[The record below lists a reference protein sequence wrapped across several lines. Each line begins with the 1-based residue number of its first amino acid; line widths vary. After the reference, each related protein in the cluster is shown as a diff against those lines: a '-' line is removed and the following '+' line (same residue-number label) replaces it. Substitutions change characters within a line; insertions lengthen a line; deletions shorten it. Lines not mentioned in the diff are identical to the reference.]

1 MARSRKHVPP
11 RGGLNGY
18 LAWNRNHLVRSFL
31 GLPVPPKEFR
41 HPEFSEAFA
50 KLDAENNNPWS
61 GNGVK
66 VHVDSSEAKEK
77 AEALEGREVFDP
89 VVYHN
94 SDVFTPHIVALE
106 GDRSIYSFG
115 TLEDWWFLLVNDA
128 SWPTLIGGEIM
139 LDGIVIFSCGC
150 LLTIAQ
156 MIEGDSGSNATF
168 KDNLLLSLTTVR
180 LSTDKIFGWQPTTA
194 SSPLE
199 VCVLALYGWTHWL
212 LLSVASALI
221 VARALRPARSGLF
234 SPDMVVNNDSVQV
247 RFMVLRNQIQNGMG
261 FLYNMEFTMQGMTI
275 NGQTVDMPL
284 IRSKYALWRNSNNI
298 ITLRHSVKDASSPFN
313 DGYPGG
319 RQKVRDIFVTLSAM
333 DMDGNSV
340 LMSAIYLDPLLMDPV
355 VEKKLRPFSRILH
368 NHKFVDMYRIARHP
382 ESNQMASADPKF
394 VCNLDNFIKT
404 APLKDGEPGFIMSS
418 PDNPDSDNKG
428 S

>member
-1 MARSRKHVPP
+1 MPRSRKHKAP

-18 LAWNRNHLVRSFL
+18 VAWNRSHLVRSFL

-41 HPEFSEAFA
+41 HPDFAEAFA
-50 KLDAENNNPWS
+50 KVDAENNNAAPGAS
-61 GNGVK
+61 SKVK
-66 VHVDSSEAKEK
+66 VHVDSSDADEK
-77 AEALEGREVFDP
+77 DGKLGSREVFDP

-94 SDVFTPHIVALE
+94 SDIFTPHTVAIE
-106 GDRSIYSFG
+106 GDESIFSFG
-115 TLEDWWFLLVNDA
+115 TLEDWWFQLVHDA

-139 LDGIVIFSCGC
+139 LEGIVIFTCGC

-156 MIEGDSGSNATF
+156 MLEGGDGTAGDF
-168 KDNLLLSLTTVR
+168 KDNLLLALTTVR

-212 LLSVASALI
+212 MLSIASALI

-234 SPDMVVNNDSVQV
+234 SPDCVVNDDSVQV
-247 RFMVLRNQIQNGMG
+247 RFMVLRNQMQDGMG
-261 FLYNMEFTMQGMTI
+261 FLYNMEFTMQGMTVG
-275 NGQTVDMPL
+275 GQTVDMPL
-284 IRSKYALWRNSNNI
+284 IRNKYALWRNGNNI
-298 ITLRHSVKDASSPFN
+298 ITLRHSVKDDKSPFN

-340 LMSAIYLDPLLMDPV
+340 LMSAVFLDPQLMDPT

-368 NHKFVDMYRIARHP
+368 NHKFVDMYRVARHP
-382 ESNQMASADPKF
+382 ETGQMATSDPKF

-404 APLKDGEPGFIMSS
+404 APIQEGDPGYIMSA
-418 PDNPDSDNKG
+418 PDKPPDE
-428 S
+428 